1 MKSHTPDG
9 AGGRSHEVPM
19 KTERNPSLLQ
29 KFWQSEIIADR
40 LYSFLATQCK
50 DNERKEI
57 ILKIGKMEQ
66 GHATVWNG
74 IATKSHGVSF
84 RVTLSLRAKILS
96 AKLLSLIL
104 PFTIFIH
111 YMEHQERNA
120 ILDYSKVLEAYKDD
134 EQTRSII
141 INMIRQEIGHEWH
154 MMEQI
159 ADKESYIAKTREA
172 LDAMTVGI
180 IETVGLVIGL
190 LAAHSS
196 TRTIGLTGLIAT
208 IGGTIAVISISYV
221 SSKATYD
228 LHEGRTRE
236 IHVKREINPAVLK
249 RELELVLI
257 EKGVGS
263 EIVKAMMGIIGD
275 DTTLLSNLLKSIKL
289 AGEVGVPKEAIKT
302 TGLFFIIGALPILL
316 PFFVGQAWDS
326 DPWIPAM
333 VAFFLAILTISGAG
347 FFVAVLS
354 AKKILVK
361 IAHSI
366 SVIMGTCVITY
377 LVGLAARI
385 FFGIEATH

>member
-1 MKSHTPDG
+1 
-9 AGGRSHEVPM
+9 M
-19 KTERNPSLLQ
+19 KTERNPSLLH
-29 KFWQSEIIADR
+29 KFWQSEIIANR
-40 LYSFLATQCK
+40 LYSFLAARCK

-66 GHATVWNG
+66 GHATVWSG
-74 IATKSHGVSF
+74 IAKKSHGAPF

-236 IHVKREINPAVLK
+236 IHVKRDINPAVLR

-263 EIVKAMMGIIGD
+263 EIVKAMMEIIGD

-289 AGEVGVPKEAIKT
+289 AGEVGVPTEAIKT

-333 VAFFLAILTISGAG
+333 VAFSLAILTISGAG

-354 AKKILVK
+354 GKKILVK
-361 IAHSI
+361 IAHNI
-366 SVIMGTCVITY
+366 SVIMGTCVVTY

-385 FFGIEATH
+385 FFGVETPH